1 MKKFVKI
8 ILGIGIAGCV
18 LGAILIGVGIATGGT
33 YYVQMTDLNHASSWK
48 HEEVLEKTR
57 LETFDSLKV
66 SLGNAD
72 FQVKRSDDDYCYIS
86 YRMTGSSR
94 GSTVSYGVKNGKL
107 MIQNQSDE
115 DEYTVDISFL
125 SQIFGDRKPNEK
137 NSTTGNKIILYVPKN
152 TSLRLADIET
162 ETGNIDLKNCHIR
175 KGEVDS
181 DIGDITLDRCTF
193 DNLEIESEM
202 GDICVIGEKA
212 TLQKLHIRLQTESG
226 YMDVDDALSLSKTT
240 ENHHDADDHEHDDAY
255 DDEGD
260 METYYVQDGTGGMLE
275 IKTEA
280 GDIQLSC
287 R

>member
-1 MKKFVKI
+1 MKKAVKI

-18 LGAILIGVGIATGGT
+18 LGAILIGVGVATGGT
-33 YYVQMTDLNHASSWK
+33 YYVQMTDLNHDSSWK
-48 HEEVLEKTR
+48 HEELLEKTR

-66 SLGNAD
+66 SLDTAD

-86 YRMTGSSR
+86 YRVTSSKQK
-94 GSTVSYGVKNGKL
+94 STVKYGVKNGKL
-107 MIQNQSDE
+107 TIDQSDE

-125 SQIFGDRKPNEK
+125 SQIFGERKLDGK
-137 NSTTGNKIILYVPKN
+137 NSTTGSKVTLYVPKN
-152 TSLRLADIET
+152 TSLRLVDIET

-175 KGEVDS
+175 QGDVDS

-212 TLQKLHIRLQTESG
+212 RLQKLHIRLQTENG
-226 YMDVDDALSLSKTT
+226 YMDVDDALSVSKTT
-240 ENHHDADDHEHDDAY
+240 EDHHDADDHEHEDGY

-260 METYYVQDGTGGMLE
+260 TETYFVQAGTGGMLE
-275 IKTEA
+275 IKTEG